1 MVAPLVAASLISGG
15 ASILGGLMGSS
26 SAKSANKAAA
36 KEAELNR
43 AFQREM
49 AQNAHQYEVEDL
61 RKAGL
66 NPILSAGGSGASA
79 SGGAGQPQVF
89 NETDSA
95 AKGVSSALEA
105 AASAASLENVKADT
119 ALKKTS
125 AIAQTASAE
134 QSLAG
139 AQSARAQARVLG
151 VDADNKGRLAPLN
164 KLAGDAGQWVSDKIR
179 GQVKQMSVPQSSAKA
194 KASTPIFE
202 SPLFSIRK
210 TN

>member
-1 MVAPLVAASLISGG
+1 MVAPVVAASLISGG

-26 SAKSANKAAA
+26 SAKKANKAAA
-36 KEAELNR
+36 AEAEANR

-49 AQNAHQYEVEDL
+49 AQNAHQYEVADL
-61 RKAGL
+61 RAAGL

-89 NETDSA
+89 IESDSA
-95 AKGVSSALEA
+95 SKGISSALEA
-105 AASAASLENVKADT
+105 AAQSASLENVKADT

-164 KLAGDAGQWVSDKIR
+164 KLGGDLAQWVSDKVR
-179 GQVKQMSVPQSSAKA
+179 GSLKQMNEPASSAKG
-194 KASTPIFE
+194 KAIFD
-202 SPLFSIRK
+202 SPLLKIRK